1 MLMFYILTN
10 LLLTYFITCPMR
22 WSDDTVKICEDEEIK
37 VTLTIYVEYS
47 TVIQLVVQL
56 TVNQSRATSE
66 AFQVGYQ
73 RNSSYTLHLN

>member
-22 WSDDTVKICEDEEIK
+22 WSDYTVKICEDEEIK

-47 TVIQLVVQL
+47 TVI
-56 TVNQSRATSE
+56 
-66 AFQVGYQ
+66 
-73 RNSSYTLHLN
+73 